1 MNNELVKIIE
11 FENTRK
17 FELAFHAYVEL
28 YSRNKNNF
36 EVWKY
41 FFFFLWIIIEEMPN
55 EFSEKIEREKK
66 LKEMFEEGFATFS
79 QNPEFNFIAGYAMSI
94 FPYEF
99 GDFTEYE
106 HKSSE
111 LLAEARKLE
120 PNNEIYEM
128 VYLGNSKN
136 NNSEE
141 YLNAKNNAKP
151 KVIEKYKGSG
161 LLNDYFMQVLIRK
174 D

>member
-1 MNNELVKIIE
+1 MKKELIKIIE
-11 FENTRK
+11 LENNRK
-17 FELAFHAYVEL
+17 FELAFQAYVEL
-28 YSRNKNNF
+28 YSRNKNDF

-41 FFFFLWIIIEEMPN
+41 FFFFIWVIIEEMPN
-55 EFSEKIEREKK
+55 ELSEKIEREKK
-66 LKEMFEEGFATFS
+66 LKEMFSEGLSNFS
-79 QNPEFNFIAGYAMSI
+79 QNPEFNFIAGYTMSI

-99 GDFTEYE
+99 GNYTEFE

-128 VYLGNSKN
+128 VCLGNSEN
-136 NNSEE
+136 SNSEE
-141 YLNAKNNAKP
+141 YLNATKNAKN

-161 LLNDYFMQVLIRK
+161 LLNEYFMQVLIRN